1 MILADTDVLID
12 YLAGVQPVQDR
23 IAGYADAEQL
33 QTTAVTCFELLSG
46 AGPGKRRQAIRRLVD
61 ALNVLPLDRTAAER
75 AADVR
80 RKLDRTG
87 RPIGMGDS
95 LIAGIALA
103 HDLPLLTRNRSH
115 FERVEN
121 LRLVDIAGAP
131 PSR

>member
-12 YLAGVQPVQDR
+12 YLAGVQPVQDQ
-23 IAGYADAEQL
+23 IAGYAGAEQL

-46 AGPGKRRQAIRRLVD
+46 VGPGKRGQAVRRLIE
-61 ALNVLPLDRTAAER
+61 ALNVLPLDRAAAGRAAE
-75 AADVR
+75 VR
-80 RKLDRTG
+80 RKLDRAG

-115 FERVEN
+115 FQRVEN
-121 LRLVDIAGAP
+121 LRLVDIGGAP
-131 PSR
+131 PSK

>member
-12 YLAGVQPVQDR
+12 YLAGIQPVKDVV
-23 IAGYADAEQL
+23 AGYADAGQL
-33 QTTAVTCFELLSG
+33 QTTAVNCFELLSG
-46 AGPGKRRQAIRRLVD
+46 AGPGKRGQTVRRLIEV
-61 ALNVLPLDRTAAER
+61 LNVLPLDRTAAER
-75 AADVR
+75 AAEVR
-80 RKLDRTG
+80 RKLERAG

-103 HDLPLLTRNRSH
+103 HGLPLLTRNRSH

-121 LRLVDIAGAP
+121 LKLVDIPAA